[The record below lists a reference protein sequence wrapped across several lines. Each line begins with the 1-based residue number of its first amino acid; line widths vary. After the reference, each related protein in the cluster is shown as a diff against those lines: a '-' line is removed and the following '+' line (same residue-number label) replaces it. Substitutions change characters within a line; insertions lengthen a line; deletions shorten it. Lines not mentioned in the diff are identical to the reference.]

1 MKNTVSLKSVFIGL
15 WLAAFPLVIILWYYP
30 VITFRI
36 RVETLLMALFI
47 VVGSICATWKYT
59 KVRWPLIAFY
69 VTAVVFL
76 VFPVQPPR
84 DRSALRTAY
93 GDALKAYSGTRYVWG
108 GEGRFGIDCS
118 GLVRKGLEDA
128 LASQGFSTLNPALV
142 RESNSLYWND
152 TTAKV
157 IGDGYSGRTGL
168 VTTCPS
174 LNSLDYSLLLPGDLA
189 VTMNGVHVMAYLGD
203 KTWIAAD
210 PGEGKV
216 TRFVIPEKTN
226 AYFSMPMNIIRWK
239 ILTDLPAKN

>member
-1 MKNTVSLKSVFIGL
+1 MGL
-15 WLAAFPLVIILWYYP
+15 WLAAFPLVVILWYYP

-36 RVETLLMALFI
+36 RVETLILALFI
-47 VVGSICATWKYT
+47 IFGSIGVTWKSP
-59 KVRWPLIAFY
+59 KARWLLIAFY
-69 VTAVVFL
+69 VLIAVFL
-76 VFPVQPPR
+76 IYPARLPR

-93 GDALKAYSGTRYVWG
+93 GDALRAYSGTRYVWG

-128 LASQGFSTLNPALV
+128 LTRQGFFKLNPALI
-142 RESNSLYWND
+142 REGNSLYWND

-157 IGDGYSGRTGL
+157 IGEGYSGRTFL

-174 LNSLDYSLLLPGDLA
+174 LNGLDYSLLMPGDLA
-189 VTMNGVHVMAYLGD
+189 VTTNGVHIMAYLGS

-216 TRFVIPEKTN
+216 TSFVIPEKNN
-226 AYFSMPMNIIRWK
+226 ACFSMPMNIVRWD
-239 ILTDLPAKN
+239 ILADSPIAN